1 MKLGLVLGAGG
12 VVGMDYHAGV
22 LHALVEEGGLE
33 PASAD
38 LIVGTSAGS
47 VVGSLLRSG
56 WTAADLWSFALG
68 THPMVADLPPHE
80 VERRR
85 RATLS
90 PRFDTP
96 FEAARLA
103 VGSAYVLARS
113 VLRVP
118 VPQVPRPIARRFP
131 GGLFTI
137 QEAEER
143 LTEVLPEVWPDDP
156 LWLVAVDL
164 VSGRRVVLGRR
175 GAPEVGLHTGVLASC
190 SIPGVYPPVRAGE
203 AVLVDGGAHSS
214 THLDLAARAGC
225 DLIVGVAPMA
235 YDPADAPGRLERVAR
250 RWPTRALAGEAREAR
265 ARGAQVLLVRPG
277 AADLRHHGMNAM
289 RPDDDAAIARAAYES
304 TCRLLATE
312 RFRRVL
318 DDLEPTAA

>member
-22 LHALVEEGGLE
+22 LHALAEEGGLDVS
-33 PASAD
+33 SAD
-38 LIVGTSAGS
+38 LVIGTSAGS

-56 WTAADLWSFALG
+56 WTPRDLWDFAL
-68 THPMVADLPPHE
+68 E
-80 VERRR
+80 ERGEQ
-85 RATLS
+85 AMFS

-96 FEAARLA
+96 FEAARLV
-103 VGSAYVLARS
+103 VGSAYVVWRS
-113 VLRVP
+113 VLKGP
-118 VPQVPRPIARRFP
+118 LPQVPKAIAKRFP

-137 QEAEER
+137 DEAEER
-143 LTEVLPEVWPDDP
+143 LAEVLPDDWPDAP

-164 VSGRRVVLGRR
+164 VTGRRVVLGRR
-175 GAPEVGLHTGVLASC
+175 GSPVVDLHTGVLASC

-225 DLIVGVAPMA
+225 DLIVGVAPMT
-235 YDPADAPGRLERVAR
+235 YDPSGSVGPVERLGR
-250 RWPTRALAGEAREAR
+250 RWPTRALATEAREAR
-265 ARGAQVLLVRPG
+265 SRGAKVLLVRPT

-289 RPDDDAAIARAAYES
+289 RPRDDAAIARAAYES
-304 TCRLLATE
+304 TCRLLETE
-312 RFRRVL
+312 RFRRL
-318 DDLEPTAA
+318 LAGDTIAA